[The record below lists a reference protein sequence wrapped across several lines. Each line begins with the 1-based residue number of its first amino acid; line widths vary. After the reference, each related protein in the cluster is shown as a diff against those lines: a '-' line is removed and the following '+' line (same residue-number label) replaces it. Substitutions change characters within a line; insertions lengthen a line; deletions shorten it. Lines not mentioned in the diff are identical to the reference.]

1 MEALITEYGWAILKG
16 SGMIVGLILALL
28 RVKKW
33 INDADEKQTVRVV
46 KDTME
51 ERCPIA
57 QKSILEKFNALE
69 KTVKDNAPNGE
80 LEEIKGML
88 ADLTKAIT

>member
-16 SGMIVGLILALL
+16 SGMVAGLMLALM

-51 ERCPIA
+51 ERCPIV